1 MNEPDGKA
9 TEDSGYLLSWLWR
22 KYLHRHKWLLIASS
36 VLMAIEGST
45 LGLVAWMMEPMFDQ
59 AFAPGNQ
66 SALWAVGL
74 IFAGIFFMRAV
85 TSIGHKVMM
94 TTASQRASAD
104 LRMDLLGRLMFQDNA
119 FHQTHPPGY
128 LIQRTQS
135 DVQAINGVWQSF
147 ITGAGRDFI
156 SLIALLAVAINV
168 DWRWTV
174 VACIGTPLLILPSV
188 VAQRFVRR
196 RAREARDLGA
206 KIATL
211 LDEIFHGIVPTKLNL
226 LEKYQ
231 ATKFRNWTSRLVR
244 AEVRATAGSSS
255 IAAMVDITAGIGFFC
270 VLLYGGGEIV
280 AGEKTVGQFMSFFTA
295 LGMMFEPLRR
305 LAGLSG
311 RWQVA
316 AAAIE
321 RLKELVEA
329 EPTIQSPTSPKPAP
343 KGVPQITFDDVHL
356 SYGDVKVLDGASF
369 VAEAGKTTAIVG
381 ASGAGKSTIFNVLT
395 RLVDPQSGSSVVGGA
410 KTDSLSLHDLRALF
424 SVVSQE
430 AMLFDDTVR
439 ENIVLDKE
447 NVTDKQL
454 NEILKAAH
462 VADFLPKLANG
473 LDTEVGPRGTNLS
486 GGQRQRVVIARALLR
501 DTPILLL
508 DEATSALDTRS
519 ETVVQAALD
528 ELSSGRTTLVIAHR
542 LSTVREADKIVVM
555 DKGKVVDQ
563 GTHDDLLARGGI
575 YAELYQLQFNT
586 KGETAEAR
594 ALRPVANLAA
604 EPTSAPKSL
613 ITRLL
618 GRFGVRH

>member
-1 MNEPDGKA
+1 M
-9 TEDSGYLLSWLWR
+9 TETDVQPTKDNGYLLSWLWR
-22 KYLHRHKWLLIASS
+22 KYLHRHKWLLIFSS

-45 LGLVAWMMEPMFDQ
+45 LGLIAWMMEPMFDT
-59 AFAPGNQ
+59 AFSAG
-66 SALWAVGL
+66 SETALWAVGL
-74 IFAGIFFMRAV
+74 VFAGIFFTRGV

-94 TTASQRASAD
+94 TTAAQRTSAD
-104 LRMDLLGRLMFQDNA
+104 LRIDLLGRMMLQDNA

-135 DVQAINGVWQSF
+135 DVGAINGVWSSF

-156 SLIALLAVAINV
+156 SLIALLGVALSV
-168 DWRWTV
+168 DWRWTI
-174 VACIGTPLLILPSV
+174 VACVGTPLLILPSL

-206 KIATL
+206 KIATQ
-211 LDEIFHGIVPTKLNL
+211 LDETFHGIIPTKLNL

-231 ATKFRNWTSRLVR
+231 TTKFGFLTRKLVR
-244 AEVRATAGSSS
+244 AEVRATAGTSS
-255 IAAMVDITAGIGFFC
+255 IAAMVDFTAGLGFFC
-270 VLLYGGGEIV
+270 VLIYGGGEIV
-280 AGEKTVGQFMSFFTA
+280 SGEKSIGQFMSFFTS

-321 RLKELVEA
+321 RLKELIEA
-329 EPTIQSPTSPKPAP
+329 EPTIKSPPNSVAAP
-343 KGVPQITFDDVHL
+343 QGIPGITMDKVNL
-356 SYGDVKVLDGASF
+356 SYGDVTVLDGASF
-369 VAEAGKTTAIVG
+369 VAEPGKTTAIVG

-395 RLVDPQSGSSVVGGA
+395 RLVDPQTGTTLINDVSNL
-410 KTDSLSLHDLRALF
+410 DMSLPDLRGLF

-430 AMLFDDTVR
+430 AMLFDDTIR
-439 ENIVLDKE
+439 ENILLDQS
-447 NVTDKQL
+447 NVSEDRLQ
-454 NEILKAAH
+454 EVLKAAH
-462 VADFLPKLANG
+462 VSDFLPKLADG
-473 LDTEVGPRGTNLS
+473 LDTQVGPRGTNLS

-528 ELSSGRTTLVIAHR
+528 KLSTGRTTLVIAHR
-542 LSTVREADKIVVM
+542 LSTVRDADKILVM
-555 DKGKVVDQ
+555 DKGQVVDE
-563 GTHDDLLARGGI
+563 GTHEELLAKGGI
-575 YAELYQLQFNT
+575 YADLYELQFKT

-594 ALRPVANLAA
+594 ALKPAEGLNAALPQPKRSLVARLFGRLA
-604 EPTSAPKSL
+604 
-613 ITRLL
+613 
-618 GRFGVRH
+618 GRE

>member
-1 MNEPDGKA
+1 MTDTDVKPTKDK
-9 TEDSGYLLSWLWR
+9 GYLLSWLWR
-22 KYLHRHKWLLIASS
+22 KYLHRHKWLLIFSS

-45 LGLVAWMMEPMFDQ
+45 LGLIAWMMEPMFDA
-59 AFAPGNQ
+59 AFSAGSQ
-66 SALWAVGL
+66 TALWGVGL
-74 IFAGIFFMRAV
+74 VFAGIFFTRGV

-94 TTASQRASAD
+94 NTAAQRTSAD
-104 LRMDLLGRLMFQDNA
+104 LRVDLLGRMMLQDNA

-135 DVQAINGVWQSF
+135 DVTAINGVWASF

-156 SLIALLAVAINV
+156 SLLALLGVALSV
-168 DWRWTV
+168 DWRWTI
-174 VACIGTPLLILPSV
+174 VACIGTPLLILPSL

-206 KIATL
+206 KIATQ
-211 LDEIFHGIVPTKLNL
+211 LDETFHGIIPTKLNL

-231 ATKFRNWTSRLVR
+231 TTKFGGLTRKLVR
-244 AEVRATAGSSS
+244 AEVRAVAGTAS
-255 IAAMVDITAGIGFFC
+255 IAAMVDFTAGLGFFC
-270 VLLYGGGEIV
+270 VLIYGGGEIV
-280 AGEKTVGQFMSFFTA
+280 TGEKTIGQFMSFFTA

-311 RWQVA
+311 RWQIA

-321 RLKELVEA
+321 RLKELIETV
-329 EPTIQSPTSPKPAP
+329 PTILSPKDPVPAP
-343 KGVPQITFDDVHL
+343 TGTPGITMDKVNL
-356 SYGDVKVLDGASF
+356 AYGDVTVLDGTSF
-369 VAEAGKTTAIVG
+369 VAEPGKTTAIVG

-395 RLVDPQSGSSVVGGA
+395 RLVDPQIG
-410 KTDSLSLHDLRALF
+410 TSLIDTVNNRDMSLPDLRGLF

-430 AMLFDDTVR
+430 AMLFDDTIR
-439 ENIVLDKE
+439 ENILLDQTGVSE
-447 NVTDKQL
+447 ERLQEV
-454 NEILKAAH
+454 LKAAH
-462 VADFLPKLANG
+462 VSDFLPKLSDG

-528 ELSSGRTTLVIAHR
+528 KLSSGRTTLVIAHR
-542 LSTVREADKIVVM
+542 LSTVRNADKILVM

-563 GTHDDLLARGGI
+563 GTHDELLARGGI
-575 YAELYQLQFNT
+575 YADLYELQFKT

-594 ALRPVANLAA
+594 ALQPVEGLEAALPQPKRSILSRIFGRLA
-604 EPTSAPKSL
+604 
-613 ITRLL
+613 
-618 GRFGVRH
+618 GRE